1 MEGMDVLREQEFDLG
16 RLRQKKFALVTGRQ
30 LDNNWLS
37 QGRFYPDRYEWLIA
51 RLFLMDVYNLKQLP
65 AGQLSEYHC
74 ILLVTGN
81 LSDLAETFAV
91 LKQVTRA
98 KIVLVISPDCEPYF
112 WWNENQTTG
121 YNWLKKCDFLV
132 TFCETHARYFS
143 LFAGVPAV
151 NLDAPLATHAAAGL
165 VKPVEQRG
173 RRVLLAGFPGRGWN
187 GLTGLYAVLPF
198 GLPVDVLILDS
209 TRQGGPREEEIISL
223 YQEAARQFNCPI
235 AILPPMPWYPE
246 HLQRL
251 AGYYLGIIMDACMC
265 TGGICGELASV
276 GVPVVGSN
284 TFEQQRIC
292 FPELALAPFDGLGA
306 REAVRRLLA
315 DRNFYERIATYA
327 RQKKQEANYS
337 RTFALLKEVFLYL
350 LSLSQGKPVSL
361 SAPVQYYQPPA
372 VVPAAVVNHQ
382 MKTSQYDVIFFPV
395 IDWDLRFQRPQHLA
409 CGLAENGHRVFYLR
423 TTFRANAE
431 LPLVRPLKENIHE
444 VELPYSRPVNV
455 YREQMDAVLVEKACA
470 ALDFLRRKWNMLEVA
485 CIVQLPFWTPLV
497 EELKKKYG
505 WKIVYDCLDRH
516 DGFST
521 NGAAMLA
528 QEERLTRLADL
539 VVTTSQRLWE
549 EKKDFNHNCLLIRNA
564 ADFAHFAAF
573 FGQVP
578 LSLQGLNKPV
588 IGYFGAISEWFDGQ
602 LIEYLAQKRPGYSF
616 VLIGSTY
623 GADIQNLALLPN
635 VYFLGELP
643 YQKLPGYLHAFDV
656 CLIPFKVNPLTEATD
671 PVKFYEYLCAGK
683 PVVSV
688 PLPEL
693 LPYRAEGLVYLAS
706 TAEGFLEAIEVAL
719 AENASEK
726 MEQRRRFARRNNWAR
741 RVAALKEAIKKTFPL
756 VSIIV
761 LTHNNLHLNEHCINS
776 IYRCTTYPNF
786 ELIVVDNASTDGTL
800 AYLQEMAGKVS
811 NLKLIRNDRNNG
823 FAKGVNTGIK
833 AAAGEYLVILNNDT
847 VVTRGW
853 LGRLIRYLEKDQTIG
868 MVGPVTNLAGNEA
881 RIETNYSSLEEM
893 EQFAERYTREH
904 ENEHFPVETLAMFCV
919 AVRKSLFAEV
929 GPLDERF
936 EIGMFEDDDFALR
949 VRNRGYK
956 IICAEDVFVHH
967 FHNASFKLMG
977 EQRFREIF
985 EANRRRYEE
994 KWGIKWK
1001 PHRYR

>member
-1 MEGMDVLREQEFDLG
+1 MDALREQEFDLG

-30 LDNNWLS
+30 LDHNWVNRD
-37 QGRFYPDRYEWLIA
+37 RFYPDRDEWLIA
-51 RLFLMDVYNLKQLP
+51 RLFLMDVYDLKTLP
-65 AGQLSEYHC
+65 AEQLKDYHC
-74 ILLVTGN
+74 ILFVTGS
-81 LSDLAETFAV
+81 LSDLSEKFAV
-91 LKQVTRA
+91 FRQATRA
-98 KIVLVISPDCEPYF
+98 KIVLVISPDGEPYF
-112 WWNENQTTG
+112 WWNESQAAG
-121 YNWLKKCDFLV
+121 SSWLNKCDLLL

-143 LFAGVPAV
+143 LFAGVPVV
-151 NLDAPLATHAAAGL
+151 NLNSPLAVHAAASL
-165 VKPVEQRG
+165 VKPVEQRK

-209 TRQGGPREEEIISL
+209 GRQGVPRREEIISL
-223 YQEAARQFNCPI
+223 YREAARQLNCPLT
-235 AILPPMPWYPE
+235 ILPRVPSYPE

-251 AGYYLGIIMDACMC
+251 AGYYLGIIMDAYACA
-265 TGGICGELASV
+265 GGICGELASV

-315 DRNFYERIATYA
+315 DPNFYERVAAYA
-327 RQKKQEANYS
+327 RQKKQAANYS

-350 LSLSQGKPVSL
+350 LSLNQGKPVFL
-361 SAPVQYYQPPA
+361 SAPVQSSPPSA
-372 VVPAAVVNHQ
+372 VVPAAGVNHL

-395 IDWDLRFQRPQHLA
+395 IDWELRFQRPQHLA

-431 LPLVRPLKENIHE
+431 FPLVRLLKENIYE

-470 ALDFLRRKWNMLEVA
+470 AIDFLRREWNLPEVV

-497 EELKKKYG
+497 QELKKKYG

-528 QEERLTRLADL
+528 QEEKLARLADL
-539 VVTTSQRLWE
+539 VVTTSQRLRE
-549 EKKDFNHNCLLIRNA
+549 EKKELNQNCLLIRNA

-578 LSLQGLNKPV
+578 LSLQGLAKPV
-588 IGYFGAISEWFDGQ
+588 IGYFGAISEWFDGE

-623 GADIQNLALLPN
+623 GADIQNLAGLPN
-635 VYFLGELP
+635 VYLFGELP
-643 YQKLPGYLHAFDV
+643 YQKLPGYLHTFDV

-671 PVKFYEYLCAGK
+671 PVKFYEYLSAGK

-693 LPYRAEGLVYLAS
+693 LPYQAEGLVYLAG
-706 TAEGFLEAIEVAL
+706 TAEGFLEAIEAAL
-719 AENASEK
+719 AENTPEK
-726 MEQRRRFARRNNWAR
+726 MERRRHFARRNNWAI
-741 RVAALKEAIKKTFPL
+741 RVAALKEAVKKTFPL

-761 LTHNNLHLNEHCINS
+761 VTHNNLHLNEQCLNS

-800 AYLQEMAGKVS
+800 AYLQETAGKAG
-811 NLKLIRNDRNNG
+811 NLKLVPNDRNIG
-823 FAKGVNTGIK
+823 FAKGVNAGIK
-833 AAAGEYLVILNNDT
+833 AAGGEYVVILNNDT

-853 LGRLIRYLEKDQTIG
+853 LGRLIRYLERDQTIG

-881 RIETNYSSLEEM
+881 RIETHYSSLEEM
-893 EQFAERYTREH
+893 EQFAERHTREH
-904 ENEHFPVETLAMFCV
+904 ENESFPVDTLAMFCV
-919 AVRKSLFAEV
+919 AMRKSLFTEV
-929 GPLDERF
+929 GLLDERF
-936 EIGMFEDDDFALR
+936 AIGMFEDDDFALR

>member
-1 MEGMDVLREQEFDLG
+1 MDALREQEFDLG

-30 LDNNWLS
+30 LDHNWLNRD
-37 QGRFYPDRYEWLIA
+37 RFYPDRDEWLIA
-51 RLFLMDVYNLKQLP
+51 RLFLMDVYDLKTLP
-65 AGQLSEYHC
+65 AEQLKDYHC
-74 ILLVTGN
+74 ILFVIGS
-81 LSDLAETFAV
+81 LSDLSEKFAV
-91 LKQVTRA
+91 LKQATRA
-98 KIVLVISPDCEPYF
+98 KIVLVISPDGEPYF
-112 WWNENQTTG
+112 WWNESRAAG
-121 YNWLKKCDFLV
+121 SSWLNKCDLLL

-143 LFAGVPAV
+143 LFAGVPVV
-151 NLDAPLATHAAAGL
+151 NLNSPLAVHAAASL
-165 VKPVEQRG
+165 VKPVEQRE

-209 TRQGGPREEEIISL
+209 GQQGVPRGEEIISL
-223 YQEAARQFNCPI
+223 YREAARQLNCPLT
-235 AILPPMPWYPE
+235 ILPPVPSYPE

-251 AGYYLGIIMDACMC
+251 AGYYLGIIMDTYTCA
-265 TGGICGELASV
+265 GGICGELASV

-315 DRNFYERIATYA
+315 DPNFYERVAAYA

-350 LSLSQGKPVSL
+350 LSLNQGKPVFL
-361 SAPVQYYQPPA
+361 PAPVQSSQPPA

-382 MKTSQYDVIFFPV
+382 MKMSQYDVIFFPV

-431 LPLVRPLKENIHE
+431 FPLVRLLKENIYE

-470 ALDFLRRKWNMLEVA
+470 ALDFLRREWNMPEVV

-497 EELKKKYG
+497 QELKKKYG

-521 NGAAMLA
+521 NGAVMLA
-528 QEERLTRLADL
+528 QEEKLARLADL
-539 VVTTSQRLWE
+539 VVTTSQRLRE
-549 EKKDFNHNCLLIRNA
+549 EKKELNQNCLLIRNA
-564 ADFAHFAAF
+564 ADFAHFATF

-578 LSLQGLNKPV
+578 LSLQGLAKPV
-588 IGYFGAISEWFDGQ
+588 IGYFGAISEWFDGE

-623 GADIQNLALLPN
+623 GADIQNLAVLPN
-635 VYFLGELP
+635 VYLFGELP
-643 YQKLPGYLHAFDV
+643 YQKLPGYLHTFDV

-671 PVKFYEYLCAGK
+671 PVKFYEYLSAGK

-693 LPYRAEGLVYLAS
+693 LPYQAEGLVRLEN
-706 TAEGFLEAIEVAL
+706 TAEGFLEAIEAAL
-719 AENASEK
+719 AENTPEK
-726 MEQRRRFARRNNWAR
+726 MERRRHFARRNNWAIR
-741 RVAALKEAIKKTFPL
+741 IAALKEAVKKTFPL

-761 LTHNNLHLNEHCINS
+761 LTHNNLHLNEQCINS

-800 AYLQEMAGKVS
+800 AYLQETAGKVG
-811 NLKLIRNDRNNG
+811 NLKLVPNDRNNG
-823 FAKGVNTGIK
+823 FAKGVNAGIK
-833 AAAGEYLVILNNDT
+833 AAGGEYVVILNNDT

-853 LGRLIRYLEKDQTIG
+853 LGRLIRYLERDQTIG

-881 RIETNYSSLEEM
+881 RIETHYSSLEEM

-904 ENEHFPVETLAMFCV
+904 ENEYFPVDTLAMFCV
-919 AVRKSLFAEV
+919 AMRKSLFTEV
-929 GPLDERF
+929 GLLDERF

-977 EQRFREIF
+977 EQRYREIF

-1001 PHRYR
+1001 PHRSR